1 MTMKLI
7 VSVMCFTS
15 SLAWAALP
23 ASPDV
28 RPGFRQPCP
37 TAKSTLKHHHPREL
51 DELTPYLASQSIRL
65 VTAHADPHYIE
76 QFIHEYE
83 KFPLTLRRE
92 LVGAGA
98 RINLIQG
105 GGVTDDPSWNRGDNL
120 TFDGRGWSNVPGS
133 GGFPYTRPA
142 VPTRIV
148 INHLY
153 EHHGSTNLVL
163 HEHGHSLDS
172 IYNHNTVSNSKTWK
186 KLIASEQT
194 MSFLGKICGNY
205 CTENRNE
212 GFAESFA
219 YYHACDASRTQMERE
234 APELAEFFKNFQSV
248 RGMQQEER
256 RQEQEARQ
264 LEQDRRNEELRREQE
279 RRNEER
285 RIENERRNPP
295 MSDEER
301 QAQEERRA
309 ETRRRLELLMGQTQ
323 NEKPAEKPKEE
334 PKPEVKPES
343 SPEVKPERPTQSPAV
358 EEGNDDL
365 RSALARLAEERR
377 RKEEARKRDDKQ

>member
-7 VSVMCFTS
+7 VSMMCLTS

-37 TAKSTLKHHHPREL
+37 TAKSTLKHHPREL
-51 DELTPYLASQSIRL
+51 DELTPYLASQSIKL
-65 VTAHADPHYIE
+65 VTPHADPHYIE

-105 GGVTDDPSWNRGDNL
+105 GGVTDDPSWNRADNL

-186 KLIASEQT
+186 KLVASEQT

-256 RQEQEARQ
+256 RQEQEERQ
-264 LEQDRRNEELRREQE
+264 LEQD

-323 NEKPAEKPKEE
+323 SEE
-334 PKPEVKPES
+334 PKPEVKPEPK
-343 SPEVKPERPTQSPAV
+343 PEVKTERSTQSAAV

-377 RKEEARKRDDKQ
+377 RKEEARKKDDKQ